1 MAILKLSDKLYI
13 SPQINAED
21 AKQAATLGIRT
32 VICNRPDGEEE
43 NQPATAQV
51 QQWLA
56 DVGITHFQHLPVVA
70 PAINAADVAAFQ
82 TLLAQAETP
91 VLAYCRTG
99 TRSSLLWAYHQVQNG
114 MSVADAKAAVAQAG
128 IDLTAFEARLQN
140 AADNGLA

>member
-1 MAILKLSDKLYI
+1 M
-13 SPQINAED
+13 
-21 AKQAATLGIRT
+21 
-32 VICNRPDGEEE
+32 
-43 NQPATAQV
+43 
-51 QQWLA
+51 
-56 DVGITHFQHLPVVA
+56 VA

-114 MSVADAKAAVAQAG
+114 MSVANAKAAVAQAG